1 MLRCALHDVLFTQ
14 HGGLTTF
21 CDKIF
26 SVKKPFLLLLALCAL
41 ATPALAQTG
50 TTQNPNRIDGT
61 NPVLSPAVPVSRAAD
76 ETTIDII
83 GGYYQQDG
91 THGAVEGGRGTE
103 RLTDVPPAIIVNVPL
118 DTVSRLTANVG
129 ADYYASASTDRIDF
143 ALSTPSAHDVRFHGD
158 FGYSREHKATGTIW
172 GLGAGVSKEYD
183 YLSFNVAGSVAKTSQ
198 DGNRQLSLAGQVF
211 FDRVTLITPLE
222 LRAGYIPGTNPSRSD
237 KNYGTDTRQ
246 TYNFTATYSQVLTK
260 RLQAAI
266 STELVSQNGLL
277 STPFHRVYFKDNS
290 DANPAPSLGDSF
302 SSRVVTAARIEA
314 LPRSRFKYPISL
326 RLNYYASD
334 LVQVRG
340 FYRFY
345 NDNFGI
351 TAHTVELELPVKVTP
366 FFVLYPFYRYHQQ
379 TAARYFAPFQ
389 EHSVKEEFYTSD
401 YDLSAFTA
409 HKTGL
414 GLRYSPV
421 YGIGRFHV
429 PGKNAQGLPRV
440 MRFKSLDLRYA
451 HYQRSTDLTANI
463 VSFDLGFAL

>member
-1 MLRCALHDVLFTQ
+1 MK
-14 HGGLTTF
+14 
-21 CDKIF
+21 KIF
-26 SVKKPFLLLLALCAL
+26 LPLLVLCAL

-129 ADYYASASTDRIDF
+129 ADFYASASTDRIDF
-143 ALSTPSAHDVRFHGD
+143 ALSTPSAHDVRIHGD

-183 YLSFNVAGSVAKTSQ
+183 YLSLNVAGSFAKTSQ

-211 FDRVTLITPLE
+211 FDRVTLITPIE
-222 LRAGYIPGTNPSRSD
+222 LREPGLSGSGGRV
-237 KNYGTDTRQ
+237 KNDYGTDTRQ

-277 STPFHRVYFKDNS
+277 STPFHRVYFKDNP
-290 DANPAPSLGDSF
+290 DANLSPTLGNSF
-302 SSRVVTAARIEA
+302 SPRVATAARIET

-351 TAHTVELELPVKVTP
+351 TAHTMELELPVKVTP

-379 TAARYFAPFQ
+379 TAAGYFAPFQ
-389 EHSVKEEFYTSD
+389 EHSVKEAFYTSD

-421 YGIGRFHV
+421 YGIGRFYM

-440 MRFKSLDLRYA
+440 IRFKSLDLRYA